1 MQRLQIFEQCRS
13 LFRFRQ
19 RRDQLARQERQF
31 VRKGMPQ
38 QRELLRSVQVFRR
51 LLACLPYD
59 DIDGR
64 LRLYELSW
72 DGRTMKPAL
81 SKEG

>member
-19 RRDQLARQERQF
+19 RRDQLARQKQQF

-59 DIDGR
+59 DIDG
-64 LRLYELSW
+64 
-72 DGRTMKPAL
+72 
-81 SKEG
+81 